1 LLDFSHLMEW
11 VSVPIAIVSAVAVG
25 IAVLIAWGVRR
36 LEAGERREREATQ
49 LQDRIAE
56 AISREPRLRIA
67 STVPVVSV
75 PRRGPVIVEL
85 TGEVASVHA
94 RDLVLATARR
104 EVARACGAGRR
115 ARAFSVVNRLEIA
128 ARRSA

>member
-1 LLDFSHLMEW
+1 MDWFTAPM
-11 VSVPIAIVSAVAVG
+11 AIVSAVAVG
-25 IAVLIAWGVRR
+25 IALLIAWGVRR

-56 AISREPRLRIA
+56 SISREPRLRMA
-67 STVPVVSV
+67 SMVPVVSV
-75 PRRGPVIVEL
+75 PRRGPVMVEL

-94 RDLVLATARR
+94 RDLVLEMARR

-115 ARAFSVVNRLEIA
+115 ARAFTVVNRLEIA

>member
-1 LLDFSHLMEW
+1 MEW
-11 VSVPIAIVSAVAVG
+11 FSAPMAIVCAVAVG
-25 IAVLIAWGVRR
+25 IALLIAWGVRR

-56 AISREPRLRIA
+56 SISREPRLRMA
-67 STVPVVSV
+67 SMMVVVSV
-75 PRRGPVIVEL
+75 PRHGPVIVEL
-85 TGEVASVHA
+85 TGEVSSVHA
-94 RDLVLATARR
+94 RDLVLETARR

>member
-1 LLDFSHLMEW
+1 MEW
-11 VSVPIAIVSAVAVG
+11 FTAPMAIVSAVAVG
-25 IAVLIAWGVRR
+25 IAILIAWGVRR

-56 AISREPRLRIA
+56 AISREPRLRMA
-67 STVPVVSV
+67 SMVPVVSV

-94 RDLVLATARR
+94 RDLVLETARR

>member
-1 LLDFSHLMEW
+1 MEW
-11 VSVPIAIVSAVAVG
+11 FSAPMAIASAVAVG
-25 IAVLIAWGVRR
+25 IALLIAWGVRC

-49 LQDRIAE
+49 LQDLIAE
-56 AISREPRLRIA
+56 SISREPRLRMA
-67 STVPVVSV
+67 SMVPVVSV

-94 RDLVLATARR
+94 RDLVLETARR